1 MIGFLIA
8 VISGLLMSVQ
18 GVFNTQVT
26 KTTGMWVANAFVQFT
41 AFLVCIAIWAISDRT
56 SIGTL
61 LKVEPR
67 YMLIGGIL
75 GAGITY
81 TVIKAMD
88 MMGPAKAVMMI
99 VTAQILV
106 AYLIELFGLFGVEKQ
121 PFSWR
126 KVIGILLAAGGIILF
141 KWAQITLVKMRQ
153 LHYNDSSGQEAFPE
167 REDHETFYKI
177 LSGSRLTWHDN
188 FVCSGLCRTEQHDLF
203 LKRGTA
209 LGGGRC
215 RRSTRNERHCIECG
229 RNE

>member
-8 VISGLLMSVQ
+8 VISGLLMSMQ

-56 SIGTL
+56 SFGTL

-99 VTAQILV
+99 VTAQIIV

-141 KWAQITLVKMRQ
+141 KW
-153 LHYNDSSGQEAFPE
+153 E
-167 REDHETFYKI
+167 
-177 LSGSRLTWHDN
+177 
-188 FVCSGLCRTEQHDLF
+188 
-203 LKRGTA
+203 
-209 LGGGRC
+209 
-215 RRSTRNERHCIECG
+215 
-229 RNE
+229 

>member
-56 SIGTL
+56 SLGTL

-99 VTAQILV
+99 VTAQILA

-141 KWAQITLVKMRQ
+141 KW
-153 LHYNDSSGQEAFPE
+153 E
-167 REDHETFYKI
+167 
-177 LSGSRLTWHDN
+177 
-188 FVCSGLCRTEQHDLF
+188 
-203 LKRGTA
+203 
-209 LGGGRC
+209 
-215 RRSTRNERHCIECG
+215 
-229 RNE
+229 

>member
-8 VISGLLMSVQ
+8 VISGLLMSMQ

-56 SIGTL
+56 SFGTL

-88 MMGPAKAVMMI
+88 MMGPAKAAMMI

-126 KVIGILLAAGGIILF
+126 KVMGILLAAGGIILF
-141 KWAQITLVKMRQ
+141 KW
-153 LHYNDSSGQEAFPE
+153 E
-167 REDHETFYKI
+167 
-177 LSGSRLTWHDN
+177 
-188 FVCSGLCRTEQHDLF
+188 
-203 LKRGTA
+203 
-209 LGGGRC
+209 
-215 RRSTRNERHCIECG
+215 
-229 RNE
+229 